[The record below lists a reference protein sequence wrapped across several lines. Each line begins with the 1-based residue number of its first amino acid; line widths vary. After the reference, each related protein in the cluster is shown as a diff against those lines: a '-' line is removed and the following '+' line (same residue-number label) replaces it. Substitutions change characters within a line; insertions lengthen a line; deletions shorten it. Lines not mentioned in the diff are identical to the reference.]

1 MKVRMGGEM
10 KVGMKIGGERIYI
23 YVTVHGKRMHKGL
36 RNVFRKTR
44 EKLFITS
51 CLVWL
56 PCDDYSLGNDIT
68 R

>member
-1 MKVRMGGEM
+1 MGGEM

-23 YVTVHGKRMHKGL
+23 YVTVQGKRMHKGL

-44 EKLFITS
+44 EVIHNFLS
-51 CLVWL
+51 LVWL